1 MEVHVRAAT
10 QDDVIS
16 LAEMLRAAEHP
27 RLADDLAG
35 DVTRGGRRG
44 GWIVLVAVDEGDR
57 VLGVLEGRFEDEY
70 SPTWVPPAHR
80 GPQGWVG
87 NLVVL
92 PSVRRQGVGRQ
103 LLQAFSHQGAA
114 RGRTYVALWVSPH
127 GDVDSRRTFFE
138 RCGLGLI
145 GVDNG
150 HVIYGAPTMDLSP
163 PSH

>member
-1 MEVHVRAAT
+1 M
-10 QDDVIS
+10 IS
-16 LAEMLRAAEHP
+16 LVEMLHAAERP
-27 RLADDLAG
+27 LLADDLTE
-35 DVTRGGRRG
+35 DVTQGGRQG

-57 VLGVLEGRFEDEY
+57 VLGVLEGRLEEEY
-70 SPTWVPPAHR
+70 SPTWVPPAHP
-80 GPQGWVG
+80 GPQGWVA

-103 LLQAFSHQGAA
+103 LLQAFSHQGGV

-145 GVDNG
+145 RAENG
-150 HVIYGAPTMDLSP
+150 NVFYGAPMMDVRP
-163 PSH
+163 PTH